1 MGTDAA
7 KAAAATAAAA
17 LVQSGMVV
25 GLGTGTT
32 AHFFVQALALRLGN
46 GELQN
51 VRGVATS
58 RASEMLALEGNIPLV
73 PLTAQTRP
81 DVTIDG
87 ADEVDAHLNLIKGG
101 GGALVREKLVAS
113 ASRQMIVIADD
124 SKDKAVLGAYPLPV
138 AVFPFG
144 WDVTQARIKAAFPH
158 CAPAL
163 RGGPSAPFT
172 TDDGLFILDCRLHQ
186 IPDPAKTLATF
197 RAISGVADVGL
208 FVALASR
215 VLFGHDDGTVTE
227 RSMPSLNNAAL

>member
-1 MGTDAA
+1 MGSDAA
-7 KAAAATAAAA
+7 KSAAATAAAA
-17 LVQSGMVV
+17 LVESGMIV

-32 AHFFVQALALRLGN
+32 AHFFVQALAARIQA

-58 RASEMLALEGNIPLV
+58 RASEILALEGNIPLV
-73 PLTAQTRP
+73 PLTVQTRP

-124 SKDKAVLGAYPLPV
+124 SKDKTILGAFPLPV

-144 WDVTQARIKAAFPH
+144 WDVTQARIEAAFPGV
-158 CAPAL
+158 APVL
-163 RGGPSAPFT
+163 RGGPSTPFT
-172 TDDGLFILDCRLHQ
+172 TDDGLFILDCRLGQ
-186 IPDPAKTLATF
+186 IPDPAQTLADF
-197 RAISGVADVGL
+197 RAISGVAEVGL

-215 VLFGHDDGTVTE
+215 VLFGHDDGTVTG
-227 RSMPSLNNAAL
+227 RSLPLLNNITL